1 VRAGTAAG
9 WGGSGGFGKG
19 DAWRRRRGRPGS
31 RALII
36 SGQGSGRG
44 WVKAGGRLGGWR
56 EGLRT
61 RRLAAA
67 AGTAA

>member
-1 VRAGTAAG
+1 VSAGPAVG
-9 WGGSGGFGKG
+9 WGGSGGVGKG
-19 DAWRRRRGRPGS
+19 AALRRRRGRPGR

-36 SGQGSGRG
+36 TGEGSGRG
-44 WVKAGGRLGGWR
+44 WVKAGGRLGGWG
-56 EGLRT
+56 EGLRA